1 MADDKQVDTDN
12 TLPPPSL
19 RTNLNDAFGGLLGAQ
34 RRQAKVETEAAVKG
48 AQAEKEALAP
58 IRQEMIQRQQAASSQ
73 MADIGKQM
81 AAPVNLPH
89 ETLGDL
95 AQLGSLIAIAA
106 PMLGNAGKQSATV
119 ALNSLTGMMEGYRL
133 GRNDLFNKAK
143 QEYDLNIKRLTGM
156 MTQVKT
162 ELDNY
167 FKEAALKS
175 ESALADVNVLKAQLA
190 GGVAASKLDTG
201 GYQQAFQVAADI
213 DKLNRQT
220 QAANARLDKQLAA
233 QKGTRQMYTSPDGKT
248 YSVNPYTGET
258 TEIQLPAGSVKSST
272 KPTGGAS
279 AGVGPTA
286 FLQQTIGASSGKDK
300 IDQSI
305 VDTGQAI
312 VASNELLEKLKDP
325 DIKTGVRLSMEN
337 IKNRIMSIKDYNHEI
352 TDQEMQDMIN
362 GAVSPTEKNAI
373 AKKEALFLAY
383 QIEKEAQGGRLTVQ
397 MMRQGGQALD
407 PEKVDKPAY
416 IGIIGT
422 RQKELKKRLNGWNL
436 NDDQQNKLLT
446 GISQGK
452 KKLQESG
459 ATTQTAT
466 SDAYNSPEDVKAAVK
481 ANKLSR
487 DEAMAI
493 LRDRFGYE

>member
-1 MADDKQVDTDN
+1 MAEEQT

-34 RRQAKVETEAAVKG
+34 KQQAKVETEAAVKG
-48 AQAEKEALAP
+48 AQAEKEALDP
-58 IRQEMIQRQQAASSQ
+58 IRQETIQRQQAASAQ

-190 GGVAASKLDTG
+190 GGVAAAKLETG

-213 DKLNRQT
+213 DKLNRNI
-220 QAANARLDKQLAA
+220 AAADARAKRQLDA
-233 QKGTRQMYTSPDGKT
+233 QKGQIELVTDPKTGKT
-248 YSVNPYTGET
+248 YGVSKSTGQVKEIDLPEGVTKLTSGGKGGEGGAAQQTAMRVMQQDVGNAKYNLQDLMDNSKET
-258 TEIQLPAGSVKSST
+258 GKLPGGSVAFANYFKGDIKSDIIRYMTNQFVDSNLQANDALMLNLAFDI
-272 KPTGGAS
+272 AS
-279 AGVGPTA
+279 A
-286 FLQQTIGASSGKDK
+286 QSGGRGQLSDGK
-300 IDQSI
+300 IRA
-305 VDTGQAI
+305 V
-312 VASNELLEKLKDP
+312 VAQFPLDEQDEKTKRTKWAALFNR
-325 DIKTGVRLSMEN
+325 VEEANNSMPEN
-337 IKNRIMSIKDYNHEI
+337 KRVEIPKQIKDYYAKN
-352 TDQEMQDMIN
+352 
-362 GAVSPTEKNAI
+362 VSAEKS
-373 AKKEALFLAY
+373 KSKGTPSEAEFL
-383 QIEKEAQGGRLTVQ
+383 E
-397 MMRQGGQALD
+397 
-407 PEKVDKPAY
+407 
-416 IGIIGT
+416 
-422 RQKELKKRLNGWNL
+422 
-436 NDDQQNKLLT
+436 
-446 GISQGK
+446 
-452 KKLQESG
+452 
-459 ATTQTAT
+459 
-466 SDAYNSPEDVKAAVK
+466 KAAK
-481 ANKLSR
+481 ANPNMTTEQLKAKYQELYGS
-487 DEAMAI
+487 M
-493 LRDRFGYE
+493 